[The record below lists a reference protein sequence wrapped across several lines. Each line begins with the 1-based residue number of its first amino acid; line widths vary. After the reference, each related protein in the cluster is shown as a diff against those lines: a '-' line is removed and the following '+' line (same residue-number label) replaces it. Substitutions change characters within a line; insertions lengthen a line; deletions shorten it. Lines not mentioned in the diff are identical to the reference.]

1 VSNGTRIRWLT
12 ITFALVVGAFL
23 VGKRTGSP
31 TDGGT
36 SYSTPTTVS
45 RPSIVPVPSPTE
57 TEIPTGLLGGIV
69 FGTDVYISNAGFYM
83 PNQQSTFTFPSS
95 VAWTAFFRDPVGS
108 RIVRMEIERLT
119 RQPIVV
125 YRQQFFLSRMTV
137 REMTFVISPDEWRRY
152 GLSHKGLYLVRYVA
166 GDNALAL
173 GSFQLR

>member
-1 VSNGTRIRWLT
+1 
-12 ITFALVVGAFL
+12 
-23 VGKRTGSP
+23 
-31 TDGGT
+31 
-36 SYSTPTTVS
+36 
-45 RPSIVPVPSPTE
+45 
-57 TEIPTGLLGGIV
+57 
-69 FGTDVYISNAGFYM
+69 
-83 PNQQSTFTFPSS
+83 
-95 VAWTAFFRDPVGS
+95 VGS